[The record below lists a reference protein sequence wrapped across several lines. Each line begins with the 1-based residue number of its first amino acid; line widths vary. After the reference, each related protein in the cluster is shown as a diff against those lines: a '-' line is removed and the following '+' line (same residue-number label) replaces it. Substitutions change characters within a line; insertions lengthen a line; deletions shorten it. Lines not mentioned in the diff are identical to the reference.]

1 MSVRGTRKFP
11 LYLVGLLTVINAG
24 FFLRKD
30 FFEYKPYA
38 EESALYAP
46 ASGNW
51 NRFFTDFPREGRGLA
66 RLFTDSLLKGRDT
79 ARLAQIKQ
87 IGSFLYGKF
96 SKQLGKPTVND
107 QLQDPWD
114 MYRFFAA
121 DSSRT
126 LWCGHLSMMF
136 NYFCLARGIET
147 RMIEIMKPGDHH
159 VVNECYL
166 PAIQQWVLVD
176 ITYNQLLVSEE
187 NGMPVGLTSFR
198 RMQGRNINLKV
209 QAANDSVRLLRPD
222 TGYVR
227 NYYNTGDPAYYYHTI
242 NPKVVYQTS
251 EKIRRYFLPESWYQI
266 LATEPTSNFL
276 FYLKQGLALAWLLSL
291 IFLLY
296 RWISWKRK

>member
-1 MSVRGTRKFP
+1 MSLPGKLKFP
-11 LYLVGLLTVINAG
+11 LYLLGLLTVINAG

-38 EESALYAP
+38 EESVLYAP

-51 NRFFTDFPREGRGLA
+51 NRYFTDFPLEGRAQAKG
-66 RLFTDSLLKGRDT
+66 FIDSILKGSDT
-79 ARLAQIKQ
+79 ATLAQIKQ
-87 IGSFLYGKF
+87 IGSFLYNQFG
-96 SKQLGKPTVND
+96 KQLGKPVLND

-114 MYRFFAA
+114 IYRFFSA
-121 DSSRT
+121 DSSRK

-159 VVNECYL
+159 VVNECYV

-187 NGMPVGLTSFR
+187 NGMPIGLTAFR
-198 RMQGRNINLKV
+198 RLQGRPVNLQV
-209 QAANDSVRLLRPD
+209 QAANDSGRDLRPD

-227 NYYNTGDPAYYYHTI
+227 NYYSGNDPAYYYCTI
-242 NPKVVYQTS
+242 NPKVVYRTT
-251 EKIRRYFLPESWYQI
+251 EKIRRYFLPGSWYRI
-266 LATEPTSNFL
+266 LATEPASNFP
-276 FYLKQGLALAWLLSL
+276 FYLKQALALAWLLSL
-291 IFLLY
+291 IYLLY
-296 RWISWKRK
+296 SWIKLKRK